1 MTLSFPWVLW
11 FLPLA
16 FIPLI
21 FKETSL
27 QYYSWNEMIPK
38 DRLSRIISIILKFI
52 ATLILITIIVGLSG
66 PHSQQREIE
75 KTGIGA
81 QIGLVL
87 DRSASMDDPF
97 AGNDQTKVGEIKSAA
112 AARLIIEFVQSR
124 ANDMIGM
131 VTFSNSAMYVLPLTD
146 NKNAIISAVRATAG
160 NALFQTNIGSGLTTG
175 AELFNKVPDSGSRA
189 VILLSDGGGRIDA
202 ATQEKIKDWFG
213 RLKISLYWIVLRQPG
228 GMSIFN
234 TSFKPRDDDP
244 LPPQIE
250 LNEFFKSLNSPFQAY
265 EAEDPKTLQ
274 KAIEDINQKERKP
287 IKDSMAA
294 IQFVISPTGFT
305 RPYPTVVNV
314 CVEKKNN
321 SLILPQNFTFSTPSN
336 PDGPASQ
343 YKAVKKQLI
352 KK

>member
-38 DRLSRIISIILKFI
+38 DRLSSIIAIILKFI

-97 AGNDQTKVGEIKSAA
+97 AGNDQSKVGEMKSAA
-112 AARLIIEFVQSR
+112 AARLITDFVNSR
-124 ANDMIGM
+124 KNDMMGM
-131 VTFSNSAMYVLPLTD
+131 VSFSNSAMYVLPLTD
-146 NKNAIISAVRATAG
+146 NKNAIIAAVRATAG

-189 VILLSDGGGRIDA
+189 VILLSDGAGRIDA

-213 RLKISLYWIVLRQPG
+213 RLKISLYWIVLRQPDG
-228 GMSIFN
+228 ISIFN
-234 TSFKPRDDDP
+234 TSFKARDDDA

-274 KAIEDINQKERKP
+274 KAIEDINQKEKKP
-287 IKDSMAA
+287 IKYFEKIPGQDYSTHCFVTAA
-294 IQFVISPTGFT
+294 LLMIALLTL
-305 RPYPTVVNV
+305 
-314 CVEKKNN
+314 K
-321 SLILPQNFTFSTPSN
+321 LIEVRSWL
-336 PDGPASQ
+336 
-343 YKAVKKQLI
+343 
-352 KK
+352 

>member
-1 MTLSFPWVLW
+1 MTFSFPWVLW
-11 FLPLA
+11 FMPLA

-21 FKETSL
+21 FKEASL

-38 DRLSRIISIILKFI
+38 DRLSSIIAIILKFI
-52 ATLILITIIVGLSG
+52 ATLILIMIIIGLSG
-66 PHSQQREIE
+66 PHSRQKEIE
-75 KTGIGA
+75 KIGIGA

-213 RLKISLYWIVLRQPG
+213 RFKISLYWIVLRQPG
-228 GMSIFN
+228 GISIFN
-234 TSFKPRDDDP
+234 TSYKPRDDDP

-250 LNEFFKSLNSPFQAY
+250 LNEFFKTLPSSFQAY

-274 KAIEDINQKERKP
+274 KAIEDINQKEKKP
-287 IKDSMAA
+287 IKYFEKIPGQDYSTHCFVTAA
-294 IQFVISPTGFT
+294 LLMIVLLTL
-305 RPYPTVVNV
+305 
-314 CVEKKNN
+314 K
-321 SLILPQNFTFSTPSN
+321 LIE
-336 PDGPASQ
+336 
-343 YKAVKKQLI
+343 VKSWL
-352 KK
+352 

>member
-38 DRLSRIISIILKFI
+38 DRLSSISAIILKFI

-202 ATQEKIKDWFG
+202 PTQEKIKDWFG

-287 IKDSMAA
+287 IKYFEKIPGQDYSTHCFITAA
-294 IQFVISPTGFT
+294 LLMIAL
-305 RPYPTVVNV
+305 
-314 CVEKKNN
+314 
-321 SLILPQNFTFSTPSN
+321 LIL
-336 PDGPASQ
+336 
-343 YKAVKKQLI
+343 KLI
-352 KK
+352 EVRSWL

>member
-1 MTLSFPWVLW
+1 MTFSFPWVLW
-11 FLPLA
+11 FMPLA

-21 FKETSL
+21 FKEASL

-38 DRLSRIISIILKFI
+38 DRLSSIIAIILKFI
-52 ATLILITIIVGLSG
+52 ATLILIMIIIGLSG
-66 PHSQQREIE
+66 PHSRQKEIE

-131 VTFSNSAMYVLPLTD
+131 VTFSNSAMYILPLTD

-213 RLKISLYWIVLRQPG
+213 RFKISLYWIVLRQPG
-228 GMSIFN
+228 GISIFN
-234 TSFKPRDDDP
+234 TSYKPRDDDP

-250 LNEFFKSLNSPFQAY
+250 LNEFFKTLPSSFQAY

-274 KAIEDINQKERKP
+274 KAIEDINQKEKKP
-287 IKDSMAA
+287 IKYFEKIPGQDYSTHCFVTAA
-294 IQFVISPTGFT
+294 LLMIVLLTL
-305 RPYPTVVNV
+305 
-314 CVEKKNN
+314 K
-321 SLILPQNFTFSTPSN
+321 LIE
-336 PDGPASQ
+336 
-343 YKAVKKQLI
+343 VKSWL
-352 KK
+352 